1 MKKEYKDQSTLNAS
15 KSLLLCNMFSFQA
28 TTEAEALKGA
38 LPASNTSTTVLSQ
51 ERLLKKE

>member
-1 MKKEYKDQSTLNAS
+1 MKKKFIDQSTLNTS